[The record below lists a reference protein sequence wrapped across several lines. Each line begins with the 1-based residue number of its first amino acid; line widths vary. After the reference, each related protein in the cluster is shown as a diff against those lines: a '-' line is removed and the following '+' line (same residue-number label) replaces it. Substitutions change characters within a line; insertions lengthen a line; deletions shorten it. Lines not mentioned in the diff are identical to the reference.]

1 MFHFKNNT
9 MRDEIFNYIYSEI
22 IKQQNAR
29 RVIALAKKD
38 IKKASID
45 SFASIKFRLQNEKL

>member
-1 MFHFKNNT
+1 

-38 IKKASID
+38 IKKANID

>member
-1 MFHFKNNT
+1 

-22 IKQQNAR
+22 IKQQNES

-45 SFASIKFRLQNEKL
+45 SFASIKFRLQK